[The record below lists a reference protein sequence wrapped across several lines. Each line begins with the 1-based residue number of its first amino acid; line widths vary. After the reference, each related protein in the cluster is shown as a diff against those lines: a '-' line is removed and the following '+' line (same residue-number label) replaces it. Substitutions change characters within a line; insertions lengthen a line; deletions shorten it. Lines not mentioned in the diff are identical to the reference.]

1 MIIKKKHNKLLILY
15 SILFSLLVI
24 TRIVMESAE
33 RVGGVW
39 NLIQVALILSGII
52 TYIYYIKNY
61 DLNNPTL
68 NTFLLFGLYIWILSF
83 ISLPNLSFSNL
94 YYFLVVPFGPMVM
107 LLFYY
112 LGVKSN
118 IKTSSWIYI
127 ISFFIIAYLV
137 STRRVDYFTMISESK
152 GMVAN
157 AYYVIGLLPLV
168 LVFIKSKYR
177 VIPFVIAVIV
187 VLLSGKRAGMLA
199 AALMIIFYFT
209 SFSIKEFKKTLRSV
223 IGLSLIMIIV
233 YYVFTYLNSSFEL
246 NTLNRLQSLETDGG
260 SGRDV
265 RWKAIINTV
274 SNSNIINFLF
284 GHGHRSTAIYFRG
297 DAHNDFLQVLFEY
310 GLFALFLYISFF
322 TSLLRSSYL
331 MFKTKYPYA
340 KNFFISIIAALFLAM
355 FSFFIIEPRYI
366 TAIAITWGLLLA
378 DWYKFKKQKKW
389 ASR

>member
-1 MIIKKKHNKLLILY
+1 
-15 SILFSLLVI
+15 
-24 TRIVMESAE
+24 MESAE

-83 ISLPNLSFSNL
+83 FSLPNLSFSNL

-297 DAHNDFLQVLFEY
+297 EAHNDFLQVLFEY

-378 DWYKFKKQKKW
+378 DWYKFKKQKI
-389 ASR
+389 